1 MAHWDPG
8 NSRDKQKN
16 VIRLLT
22 IRLMKLIHF
31 TLVLAAGILIGGI
44 LGWSLK
50 PVQEEAGG
58 DGSATALE
66 RQRPSR
72 PVTASTSRFETEF
85 KAIKDSTFKI
95 IREDTGQDSAYL
107 EALASALLKRAGGY
121 AGLKG
126 EEHQAFFD
134 LLNAMAGKNL
144 GRTLDWIDQVSEP
157 QNRASLCSHAIQA
170 GRKKSPVRDQL
181 DLFKSRGF
189 TADEIGIFAGR
200 LMMVEETT
208 MSTETALYL
217 LGHVRP
223 QVGSGY
229 SGGYSRFDRN
239 FDFAGFAD
247 ATLQMAKAND
257 NKPPNYYPMNFFS
270 EWTRSDPQ
278 AAASFYFTHCIGKDG
293 LKLPFNTLDKFM
305 KELHANIPEE
315 DYSNF
320 AGTALSQQLLAEKP
334 DTQLINEL
342 LRTCLSTPGGLAEK
356 LNQIPDPALREKL
369 IHETISRAAEASA
382 GAGQDGNLMELRGAL
397 SLYNDP
403 VARLGAVESY
413 ARELSGRGGDR
424 EAAGMIH
431 NLCNQLAILGHSKA
445 DLQRVRN
452 AAGKYGE

>member
-1 MAHWDPG
+1 
-8 NSRDKQKN
+8 
-16 VIRLLT
+16 
-22 IRLMKLIHF
+22 MKLLHS
-31 TLVLAAGILIGGI
+31 TLILSAGILIGGI

-50 PVQEEAGG
+50 PVPEEAVG
-58 DGSATALE
+58 DGRVMALD
-66 RQRPSR
+66 RQRSPR
-72 PVTASTSRFETEF
+72 PITAGTSRFDPEF
-85 KAIKDSTFKI
+85 KAIKDGTFKLN
-95 IREDTGQDSAYL
+95 REDAGQDSAYL
-107 EALASALLKRAGGY
+107 EALAGALLKRAGGY

-126 EEHQAFFD
+126 EDSQAFSD
-134 LLNAMAGKNL
+134 LFNAMAEKNL

-157 QNRASLCSHAIQA
+157 ENRASLCRNAIQA
-170 GRKKSPVRDQL
+170 GMKKSPVRDQL
-181 DLFKSRGF
+181 DFFKGRGF

-200 LMMVEETT
+200 LMMVDETT

-239 FDFAGFAD
+239 FNFAGFAD
-247 ATLQMAKAND
+247 ATLRMAKAND

-305 KELHANIPEE
+305 KELHANIPVE
-315 DYSNF
+315 DYANF

-342 LRTCLSTPGGLAEK
+342 LRTLLSTPGGLAEK
-356 LNQIPDPALREKL
+356 LNQIPDPAVREKL
-369 IHETISRAAEASA
+369 IYETISRAAEASA
-382 GAGQDGNLMELRGAL
+382 GTGQDGNLMELRGAL
-397 SLYNDP
+397 SLYNEP
-403 VARLGAVESY
+403 LARLGAVEGY
-413 ARELSGRGGDR
+413 ARELSERNGDR
-424 EAAGMIH
+424 EAARMIH

>member
-1 MAHWDPG
+1 
-8 NSRDKQKN
+8 
-16 VIRLLT
+16 
-22 IRLMKLIHF
+22 MKLIHS
-31 TLVLAAGILIGGI
+31 TLIFAVGILIGGI

-50 PVQEEAGG
+50 PVPEEAGG
-58 DGSATALE
+58 DGRATALE

-72 PVTASTSRFETEF
+72 PVTASASRFDSEF

-95 IREDTGQDSAYL
+95 IREDPGQDSAYL

-121 AGLKG
+121 AALKG
-126 EEHQAFFD
+126 EESQAFSD
-134 LLNAMAGKNL
+134 LLNAMAGKDL

-157 QNRASLCSHAIQA
+157 QDRASLCRNAIQA
-170 GRKKSPVRDQL
+170 GMKKSPVRDQL
-181 DLFKSRGF
+181 DFFKGRNF
-189 TADEIGIFAGR
+189 TAEEVGGFAGY
-200 LMMVEETT
+200 LMMVDETT

-223 QVGSGY
+223 QLDSGC

-247 ATLQMAKAND
+247 ATLQMAKANG
-257 NKPPNYYPMNFFS
+257 NKPPNYYPINFFS
-270 EWTRSDPQ
+270 EWTRSDPP
-278 AAASFYFTHCIGKDG
+278 AAASFFFTHCIGKDG
-293 LKLPFNTLDKFM
+293 IIFPFNTLDKFM

-315 DYSNF
+315 DYCNF

-342 LRTCLSTPGGLAEK
+342 LRTCLSTPDGLAEK
-356 LNQIPDPALREKL
+356 LNQIPDPAVRDKL
-369 IHETISRAAEASA
+369 VHDNISRAAEASA
-382 GAGQDGNLMELRGAL
+382 GTGQDGNLMELRGAL
-397 SLYNDP
+397 SLYDDP

-424 EAAGMIH
+424 EAARMIH